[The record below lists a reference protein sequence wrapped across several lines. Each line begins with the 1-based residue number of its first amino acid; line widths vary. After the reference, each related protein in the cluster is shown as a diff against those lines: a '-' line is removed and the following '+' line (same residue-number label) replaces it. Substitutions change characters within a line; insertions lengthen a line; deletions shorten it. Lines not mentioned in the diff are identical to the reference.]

1 MGSIEKGQVQS
12 NQITEKFIAHLMC
25 FLQHLLLAGGG
36 WGDWEMP
43 GGCTDLVPDGGL
55 DKTASKSFLAQ
66 SPINLKEMEN

>member
-1 MGSIEKGQVQS
+1 
-12 NQITEKFIAHLMC
+12 MC
-25 FLQHLLLAGGG
+25 FFQHLLLAGGG